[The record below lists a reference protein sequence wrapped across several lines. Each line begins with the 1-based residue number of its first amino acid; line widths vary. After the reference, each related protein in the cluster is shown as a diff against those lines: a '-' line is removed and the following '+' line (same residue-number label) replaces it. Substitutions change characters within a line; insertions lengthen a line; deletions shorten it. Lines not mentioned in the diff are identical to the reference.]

1 MAVVI
6 QGESESLILMDL
18 FGIHS
23 AVKEFRWFVMLLAL
37 ILTSGSDSESQSVPP
52 TLVFN

>member
-6 QGESESLILMDL
+6 QGGSESLILMDL

-23 AVKEFRWFVMLLAL
+23 AVKEFRWFVMLLVW
-37 ILTSGSDSESQSVPP
+37 ILTSGSDSGSQSVPA
-52 TLVFN
+52 TLVLN